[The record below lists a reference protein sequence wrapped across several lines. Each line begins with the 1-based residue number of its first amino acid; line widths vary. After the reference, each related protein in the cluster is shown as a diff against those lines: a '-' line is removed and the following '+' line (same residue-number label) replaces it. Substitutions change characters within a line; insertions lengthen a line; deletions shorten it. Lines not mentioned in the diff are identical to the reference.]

1 MKNSKYYPW
10 VVVALLWVVALLNY
24 MDRQM
29 LSTMKEAMS
38 GSISELQSAEMFGN
52 LMAAFMWIYGLA
64 SPFAGAIADRMN
76 RKWLIVASLFVWST
90 VTLLMGYTHDFN
102 TLYALRMVMGL
113 SEAMYIPAA
122 LALIADFHTGKSR
135 SLAVGVHMTGLY
147 VGQALGGFGA
157 LLSQELSW
165 EKTFIYFGLFGA
177 LYAVVLAFFL
187 KETDEQIARIKSQNK
202 NRKDTKEIVEQVFRN
217 FQTIIKTVPFWGL
230 FLFLSLDNFDRG
242 GLRTYLSNLFENTLY
257 NSLQLQILV
266 ITMIAIICY
275 VVVLVGKSLSEQI
288 QLILNPSDTQTE
300 TSNVVASF
308 GKILTS
314 VPFWGMLIFFTAT
327 SLPGWATKNWLPTLF
342 EKNLNLEMTL
352 AGPISTATIALSCF
366 IGVFVGG
373 FISDRWVK
381 TNIRGRVYTSAMGL
395 AMMAPALLLLGFGH
409 SYVTVIGGGFLF
421 GFGLGFFDTNNMPIL
436 CQFFSSRYRSTAYG
450 VMNMSGVI
458 AGGYITKALGKSTD
472 AGSLGSDFAI
482 MAAVVAVVV
491 LIQLLIL
498 KPTTDNMTED

>member
-1 MKNSKYYPW
+1 MKNSKHYPW
-10 VVVALLWVVALLNY
+10 LVVALLWVVALLNY

-38 GSISELQSAEMFGN
+38 LSIPELQSAQMFGN

-64 SPFAGAIADRMN
+64 SPFAGAVADRVN
-76 RKWLIVASLFVWST
+76 RKWLIVISLFVWSS
-90 VTLLMGYTHDFN
+90 VTLLMGLTHDFDK
-102 TLYALRMVMGL
+102 LYALRMVMGL

-157 LLSQELSW
+157 LLSDTFSW

-177 LYAVVLAFFL
+177 VYALVLAFL
-187 KETDEQIARIKSQNK
+187 LQETDTQIARIKQKPESK
-202 NRKDTKEIVEQVFRN
+202 AGEQTGFGN
-217 FQTIIKTVPFWGL
+217 I
-230 FLFLSLDNFDRG
+230 
-242 GLRTYLSNLFENTLY
+242 
-257 NSLQLQILV
+257 
-266 ITMIAIICY
+266 
-275 VVVLVGKSLSEQI
+275 
-288 QLILNPSDTQTE
+288 
-300 TSNVVASF
+300 VASF

-342 EKNLNLEMTL
+342 ANNLNLDMTL

-373 FISDRWVK
+373 AISDRWVL
-381 TNIRGRVYTSAMGL
+381 TNVKGRVYTSAMGL

-409 SYVTVIGGGFLF
+409 SYVSVIGGGFLF

-450 VMNMSGVI
+450 VMNMSGVL

-472 AGSLGSDFAI
+472 AGNLGSDFAI

-498 KPTTDNMTED
+498 KPQTDNMVED